1 MKTDIKNI
9 LQGKIKSNRGIHLK
23 TTYNLRWLFNNC
35 LHFHLELNPLRDL
48 FIIFPTWI
56 AIRNTKEI
64 PEIAK
69 EIGSSDILYFS
80 DIKLNFWQFWSC
92 GLDCRITCGTFDTHN
107 DIILLKL
114 LVLMSLFWKWQIVQ
128 ISLYFGHAI
137 PVGKICIN
145 PFIFK
150 DAHTEYGVLL

>member
-64 PEIAK
+64 PEITK

-80 DIKLNFWQFWSC
+80 DIKLNFWQFWC
-92 GLDCRITCGTFDTHN
+92 CRLDCRGPNVTFDTHIGIYYFWHIYHILLSLN
-107 DIILLKL
+107 DIFDIY
-114 LVLMSLFWKWQIVQ
+114 VIYD
-128 ISLYFGHAI
+128 I
-137 PVGKICIN
+137 
-145 PFIFK
+145 
-150 DAHTEYGVLL
+150 